1 MQAEDLSNKRFS
13 RCNLHLLTNFIT
25 YKANFISEQGEEI
38 MIKKLKRKLVEL
50 APINVAKAHCDGP
63 CGVYD
68 PSSTR
73 IAAEAVLSMTKKILA
88 LEVPSGDD
96 AKAMAKYNNTISR
109 FILIKEEQAQVAK
122 DEALILWTDYFK
134 PEHLEKYPDL
144 TDIFWKTAKLCS
156 ACKQEVS
163 LEHAE
168 DLMAHVK
175 KIHEMFWDSK
185 GRDVPWYTAS

>member
-1 MQAEDLSNKRFS
+1 MISKLTQILIDL
-13 RCNLHLLTNFIT
+13 T
-25 YKANFISEQGEEI
+25 
-38 MIKKLKRKLVEL
+38 
-50 APINVAKAHCDGP
+50 PIRTAKAHCDGP

-73 IAAEAVLSMTKKILA
+73 VPAEAVLSMTKKILA
-88 LEVPSGDD
+88 LESPDADD
-96 AKAMAKYNNTISR
+96 AAGKAKYANTIAR
-109 FILIKEEQAQVAK
+109 FISIKEEQAQIAK

-144 TDIFWKTAKLCS
+144 TDIFWQTAKLCS

-168 DLMAHVK
+168 ELMANVK